1 LKRRIEREKGINN
14 YEEISIPRE
23 MEKEKELK
31 RYTGWEKE
39 RGIRERKKSERKGDI
54 VWVFFI
60 GGPMRNLRETQNLNT
75 WVSK

>member
-31 RYTGWEKE
+31 R
-39 RGIRERKKSERKGDI
+39 
-54 VWVFFI
+54 
-60 GGPMRNLRETQNLNT
+60 
-75 WVSK
+75 